1 MAHTSTDTVRLLLNA
16 VDGDE
21 CAQADLFAHLYA
33 ELKYIARLE
42 RYHWHGD
49 YTMSATAIL
58 HEAYLRLTKGA
69 KLNVTD
75 RSHFLAVAGKAMRQ
89 ILVDYARS
97 KKAQKRGGELR
108 RVSLDDVV
116 EGRFAMNSSNV
127 LDITEAME
135 HLERSYPQLA
145 AIVECRFYSGMTI
158 DETACE
164 MGIGTSTVKRRWAM
178 AQSLLYDH
186 INGEP

>member
-1 MAHTSTDTVRLLLNA
+1 
-16 VDGDE
+16 
-21 CAQADLFAHLYA
+21 
-33 ELKYIARLE
+33 
-42 RYHWHGD
+42 
-49 YTMSATAIL
+49 
-58 HEAYLRLTKGA
+58 
-69 KLNVTD
+69 
-75 RSHFLAVAGKAMRQ
+75 MRQ

-164 MGIGTSTVKRRWAM
+164 MGIGTSTVKRRWTM